1 MLLILGMIGWFHYRS
16 TLVCFQM
23 VVLCAAVVTSVL
35 LSVLVSCD
43 DSDVKPL
50 TIDPFRWTTE
60 VGTEAV
66 FSCTFYDPSTPVIL
80 SWFYPDNV
88 TEVMRELNASSRVYV
103 DIDFNLH
110 VTDVRENDTGLY
122 LCSVTVV
129 SNSTLPDEIPL
140 SSTTMVMVGEN
151 VSDFTKTSILVST
164 EVAVNT
170 SEGEV
175 LGHSAA
181 ESLLLYNETVY
192 LKVYTMPSYFTE
204 GMIILGIN
212 LGLLLIFV
220 ICLVQSFV
228 AEKKR
233 VQLYHK
239 G

>member
-1 MLLILGMIGWFHYRS
+1 MIGLFHYRS
-16 TLVCFQM
+16 TVVCFQM
-23 VVLCAAVVTSVL
+23 VVLCAAVVASVL

-43 DSDVKPL
+43 DSKPL

-66 FSCTFYDPSTPVIL
+66 FSCKFHDSSASVIL

-88 TEVMRELNASSRVYV
+88 TEVRRELNASSRVYV
-103 DIDFNLH
+103 DTDFNLH

-140 SSTTMVMVGEN
+140 SSTTMVMVGET
-151 VSDFTKTSILVST
+151 VSGFTKTSILVST

-181 ESLLLYNETVY
+181 DSLLVYNETVY

-233 VQLYHK
+233 VQLYYK